1 MITYLKNYF
10 IPINKKFIKYSFLAK
25 SLHWSFVFIF
35 IYGIYKQVD
44 DINQLN
50 DISLLRFEMIFASI
64 FLLLLVLR
72 FIYMTKTQVSSIP
85 EHTHKI
91 QKIAS
96 KVVHLGM
103 YVSMSLIALTGL
115 IIGALYYFGLKE
127 EFIVESFLEIHGIC
141 VLACYWLIGLH
152 LLGAIY
158 HRFKKDGVWNSMV
171 PFLKEKK

>member
-1 MITYLKNYF
+1 MIAYLKNYF
-10 IPINKKFIKYSFLAK
+10 IPKDKKFIKYSFIAK
-25 SLHWSFVFIF
+25 SSHWFFVLIF

-72 FIYMTKTQVSSIP
+72 FVYMTKTQVSSIP
-85 EHTHKI
+85 ENTHI
-91 QKIAS
+91 FQKIIS

-115 IIGALYYFGLKE
+115 IIGTLYYFGLKDG
-127 EFIVESFLEIHGIC
+127 FIVESFIEIHGIC
-141 VLACYWLIGLH
+141 VLASYWLIGLH
-152 LLGAIY
+152 LLGAVY
-158 HRFKKDGVWNSMV
+158 HRFKKDGVWNAMV
-171 PFLKEKK
+171 PFWRE